1 MANDSSEVRL
11 APSGTAYVAP
21 TATAGPTDATTAL
34 NAGFLPLGY
43 IDDGGVTAQPKIA
56 TNDIMAWQ
64 SLLPVKTT
72 LKSIGLTLKFSML
85 QINGATT
92 GLYFFGATW
101 GVSATPSLTVS
112 SNPTTDFRSLVI
124 EWQDDIGKQYRLY
137 VPKGLVTDRDNLV
150 INRNNATATGVTFEA
165 LDSNGTF
172 MQMFT
177 NNLNVN
183 VNS

>member
-11 APSGTAYVAP
+11 APTGIVYVAP
-21 TATAGPTDATTAL
+21 TGTAAPTDATTPL
-34 NAGFLPLGY
+34 NAAFLPLGY
-43 IDDGGVTAQPKIA
+43 VADGGVTAQPKIA

-64 SLLPVKTT
+64 SMVPVKTT
-72 LKSIGLTLKFSML
+72 LKTIGLTLKFNLL
-85 QINGATT
+85 QVNGATT
-92 GLYFFGATW
+92 ALYFFGSSWA
-101 GVSATPSLTVS
+101 VSATPSLTVS
-112 SNPTTDFRSLVI
+112 SNPVTDFRSLVI
-124 EWQDDIGKQYRLY
+124 EWTDDLSKTYRLY

-150 INRNNATATGVTFEA
+150 IDRNSATAMGVTFEA

-172 MQMFT
+172 MSVFT

>member
-11 APSGTAYVAP
+11 APGGSVYVGPVGT
-21 TATAGPTDATTAL
+21 TAPTDATTSL
-34 NAGFLPLGY
+34 NAAFLPLGY
-43 IDDGGVTAQPKIA
+43 VADGGVTVTPKIA

-64 SLLPVKTT
+64 SMVAVKTT
-72 LKSIGLTLKFSML
+72 LKSIGLTLKFNLL

-92 GLYFFGATW
+92 GLFFFGASW
-101 GVSATPSLTVS
+101 VVSSTPSLTVS
-112 SNPTTDFRSLVI
+112 SNPTTDFRALII
-124 EWQDDIGKQYRLY
+124 EWQDDLSKSYRLY
-137 VPKGLVTDRDNLV
+137 VPKGLVTDRDNLTV
-150 INRNNATATGVTFEA
+150 DRNSATAMGVTFEA
-165 LDSNGTF
+165 LDNNGTF